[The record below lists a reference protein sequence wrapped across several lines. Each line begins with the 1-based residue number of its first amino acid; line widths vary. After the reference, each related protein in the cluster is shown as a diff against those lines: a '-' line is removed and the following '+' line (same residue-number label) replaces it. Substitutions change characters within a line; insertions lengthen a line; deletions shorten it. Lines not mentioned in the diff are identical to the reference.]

1 MSRQVSNNKH
11 ASMAS
16 KIAQYKEVNCHVCAK
31 SGESAQVVKSHNFRD
46 PKGRIVC
53 SRFIE
58 KKKNHECRR
67 CFEKGHFEQ
76 ECTPETRLAS
86 ENKHNRFTRYCSTIG
101 QNQQESRKVVPKQPI
116 STSNSFA
123 GLVADESSDEDEEL
137 LVQKAKAKAKP
148 KASAAA
154 STATASTAT
163 APVPSQSL
171 LDSDVPHPNITVR
184 KGRCWADLSDD
195 EEETPAVN
203 VTVREKKSWATI
215 AAVQPMALP
224 DEKSGAL
231 LSFLRKEGTVQK
243 LRASRWSKMDNI
255 PLRRGGRSQSPCCD
269 EDF

>member
-16 KIAQYKEVNCHVCAK
+16 KIAQYKEANCHVCAK
-31 SGESAQVVKSHNFRD
+31 SGESAQVVRSHNFRD

-137 LVQKAKAKAKP
+137 LVQKAKTKTNP
-148 KASAAA
+148 KVS
-154 STATASTAT
+154 ATASTA
-163 APVPSQSL
+163 PVQVRSL

-195 EEETPAVN
+195 EEDTPAAN
-203 VTVREKKSWATI
+203 VTVREKKSWASI
-215 AAVQPMALP
+215 AAVHPVPFSVALS
-224 DEKSGAL
+224 DEKSVAL
-231 LSFLRKEGTVQK
+231 LSFLKKQHKSAG
-243 LRASRWSKMDNI
+243 ASRWSEMDNM
-255 PLRRGGRSQSPCCD
+255 PLRRGGRSPSPCCD